1 MKTEPRKLAM
11 ITGASSG
18 IGFEL
23 ARVFAKNNYDLI
35 INSSSNSLM
44 DKVDELKDL
53 GVEVTGVIADLA
65 TREGAEELYMKAN
78 YAGRPIDVLVLN
90 AGVAVGGEFLENDFE
105 DELNLMN
112 LNMVYLV
119 YLAKKVMKDMAQR
132 NEGKV
137 LFTSSIA
144 AEMPGPY
151 YATYAASKSFVQS
164 FAEAIRYEMKDTGRN
179 ITVTALQPGPTDTN
193 FFERG
198 NMEHTMVG
206 ESDSKDD
213 PAQVAQDGYEALM
226 KGKDH
231 VIGGS
236 IKNSIQAAA
245 AKVMSEKQRASIHG
259 NMTKPDSMKQ

>member
-137 LFTSSIA
+137 LFTSFISQR
-144 AEMPGPY
+144 
-151 YATYAASKSFVQS
+151 KS
-164 FAEAIRYEMKDTGRN
+164 
-179 ITVTALQPGPTDTN
+179 
-193 FFERG
+193 
-198 NMEHTMVG
+198 
-206 ESDSKDD
+206 
-213 PAQVAQDGYEALM
+213 
-226 KGKDH
+226 
-231 VIGGS
+231 
-236 IKNSIQAAA
+236 
-245 AKVMSEKQRASIHG
+245 
-259 NMTKPDSMKQ
+259 